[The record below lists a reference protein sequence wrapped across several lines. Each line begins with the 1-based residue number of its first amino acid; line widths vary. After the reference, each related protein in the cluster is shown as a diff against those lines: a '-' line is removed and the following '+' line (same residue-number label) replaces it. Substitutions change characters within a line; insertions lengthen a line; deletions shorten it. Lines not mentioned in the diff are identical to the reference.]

1 MRNDNDN
8 ILLSIIIPIYNE
20 EELIDELHKRL
31 AAAISQVTDSF
42 EILFVDD
49 GSRDDSLLKLIGIN
63 KKDKRFKVVQLSRN
77 FGHQQAYSAG
87 LSVAKGDYVVMMDGD
102 LQDPPELIKEMYTKL
117 VEKDLDI
124 VYAKRLKKK
133 EGFVRKF
140 LMHIF
145 HQIFKKILKIED
157 ADNVGNFSIFTREVK
172 DTMLLYNEKNRYLP
186 GIRFHIGYNQ
196 DAVMFNRDIRY
207 AGKAKMNISKLFTLA
222 LDAIFSFSN
231 LPIRIFLLTGIVGVI
246 ISFLGIIYVV
256 ISKFSGI
263 APYGWSSTLFFS
275 FLFNSLQITFLGII
289 GEYVYRIYKE
299 TQNRPLFIIKKLIE

>member
-186 GIRFHIGYNQ
+186 G
-196 DAVMFNRDIRY
+196 
-207 AGKAKMNISKLFTLA
+207 
-222 LDAIFSFSN
+222 
-231 LPIRIFLLTGIVGVI
+231 
-246 ISFLGIIYVV
+246 
-256 ISKFSGI
+256 
-263 APYGWSSTLFFS
+263 
-275 FLFNSLQITFLGII
+275 
-289 GEYVYRIYKE
+289 
-299 TQNRPLFIIKKLIE
+299 